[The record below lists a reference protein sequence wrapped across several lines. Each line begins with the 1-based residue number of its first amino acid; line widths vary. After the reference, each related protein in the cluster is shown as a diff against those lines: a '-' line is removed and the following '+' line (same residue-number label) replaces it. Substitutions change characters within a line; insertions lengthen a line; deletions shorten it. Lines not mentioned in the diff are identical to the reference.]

1 VDERSR
7 LARVLVTIPDPL
19 ARETDAPPMILGTI
33 VELKVEGQPL
43 TDVVRL
49 DRDYLRQNNTVW
61 VMVDGALDIRD
72 VVVVFSDAEHA
83 YVRSGV
89 EEGEGIVTTSLA
101 TVTQGLALRRQVD
114 AKPASG
120 IDSTVEVAP

>member
-1 VDERSR
+1 
-7 LARVLVTIPDPL
+7 
-19 ARETDAPPMILGTI
+19 
-33 VELKVEGQPL
+33 
-43 TDVVRL
+43 
-49 DRDYLRQNNTVW
+49 
-61 VMVDGALDIRD
+61 

-89 EEGEGIVTTSLA
+89 EEGEEIVTTSLA